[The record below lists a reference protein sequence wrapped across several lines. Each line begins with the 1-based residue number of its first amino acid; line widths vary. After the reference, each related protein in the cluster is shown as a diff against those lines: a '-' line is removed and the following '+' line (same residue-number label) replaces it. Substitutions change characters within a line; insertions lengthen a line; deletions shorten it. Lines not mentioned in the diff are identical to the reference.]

1 MNATVRS
8 HHTSTVDRPWDGPA
22 TETRLPNDADART
35 LRRVFAWTDPDNPGS
50 ETAAKFPHHE
60 VSSSGRVGAANVR
73 ACINGISILNGGRG
87 GAAIPKKDRS
97 GVYRHLAM
105 HLKDAGREPA
115 ALDR

>member
-8 HHTSTVDRPWDGPA
+8 HHTKTVDKPWDGPA
-22 TETRLPNDADART
+22 AETRLPNDADARK
-35 LRRVFAWTDPDNPGS
+35 LRRVFAWTDPDRPDS

-60 VSSSGRVGAANVR
+60 VSERGRIGAANVR

-87 GAAIPKKDRS
+87 GADIPKTDRD

-105 HLKDAGREPA
+105 HVKDAGRTPPQ
-115 ALDR
+115 LDR